1 MAQVS
6 NSSPSPLNNAHHYI
20 SIKLTSTNY
29 LFCKTQISP
38 FLRGQDLFGYIDGST
53 VCPTP
58 HIAEKDGEQR
68 NDSNNYWTIHIKG
81 CLGALAAAFS
91 YPSNTRILNL
101 HMQLQN
107 LKQDYLSITQY
118 HHKAKLLIDELAAAG
133 RPICL
138 PDQNIYM
145 FKGLRCEFK
154 DIITTL
160 SARQE
165 PVTFDELHSLLLS
178 HEFIHGQ
185 ALSSLSMS
193 PSPMPDSAGNPSANF
208 SQRSSQNERQ
218 YNHNNYRGHGCNNR
232 GRRRPFCKRQGYR
245 GGSSTENPWP
255 SLDSRSRC
263 QICNGVNHL
272 APNCFQRYN
281 QTINSATS
289 AYLSQQSPPITHQNW
304 YPDSGATHHITPI
317 FLSLHHVED
326 YKGMDQVHIGNGQG
340 LPIHHTGNSLFSH
353 PSKSL
358 ALNNILHVPS
368 ITKRLLSVQRF
379 ARNNDVFFEFH
390 TSHFLVKDR
399 ASRTPLLSGRSDDGL
414 YSLNLQPSYSKSS
427 SKSPST
433 FLPAKM
439 SSAYWHLRLGHPHK

>member
-1 MAQVS
+1 
-6 NSSPSPLNNAHHYI
+6 
-20 SIKLTSTNY
+20 
-29 LFCKTQISP
+29 
-38 FLRGQDLFGYIDGST
+38 
-53 VCPTP
+53 
-58 HIAEKDGEQR
+58 
-68 NDSNNYWTIHIKG
+68 
-81 CLGALAAAFS
+81 
-91 YPSNTRILNL
+91 
-101 HMQLQN
+101 MQLQN

-118 HHKAKLLIDELAAAG
+118 HHKAKLLIDELAAAC

-218 YNHNNYRGHGCNNR
+218 YNHNNYRGHGRNNR
-232 GRRRPFCKRQGYR
+232 GRGGNRGGRQGYR

-281 QTINSATS
+281 QTINSATP

-317 FLSLHHVED
+317 FLSCIMLRIIKEWIKFTLETD
-326 YKGMDQVHIGNGQG
+326 KGF
-340 LPIHHTGNSLFSH
+340 PF
-353 PSKSL
+353 
-358 ALNNILHVPS
+358 
-368 ITKRLLSVQRF
+368 ITL
-379 ARNNDVFFEFH
+379 
-390 TSHFLVKDR
+390 DR
-399 ASRTPLLSGRSDDGL
+399 ASRTPLLSGRSDDRL

-433 FLPAKM
+433 FLSAKM

>member
-1 MAQVS
+1 
-6 NSSPSPLNNAHHYI
+6 
-20 SIKLTSTNY
+20 
-29 LFCKTQISP
+29 
-38 FLRGQDLFGYIDGST
+38 
-53 VCPTP
+53 
-58 HIAEKDGEQR
+58 
-68 NDSNNYWTIHIKG
+68 
-81 CLGALAAAFS
+81 
-91 YPSNTRILNL
+91 
-101 HMQLQN
+101 
-107 LKQDYLSITQY
+107 
-118 HHKAKLLIDELAAAG
+118 
-133 RPICL
+133 
-138 PDQNIYM
+138 M

-218 YNHNNYRGHGCNNR
+218 YNHNNYRGHGRNNR
-232 GRRRPFCKRQGYR
+232 GRGGNRGGRQGYR

-263 QICNGVNHL
+263 QIFTAYHSSELVSV
-272 APNCFQRYN
+272 QRRN
-281 QTINSATS
+281 TS
-289 AYLSQQSPPITHQNW
+289 HHPDLSI
-304 YPDSGATHHITPI
+304 
-317 FLSLHHVED
+317 LHHVED

-340 LPIHHTGNSLFSH
+340 LPSHHTGNSLFSH

-390 TSHFLVKDR
+390 PSHFLVKDR
-399 ASRTPLLSGRSDDGL
+399 ASRMPLLSGRSDDGL

-433 FLPAKM
+433 FLSAKM
-439 SSAYWHLRLGHPHK
+439 SSAYWHLRLRHPHK